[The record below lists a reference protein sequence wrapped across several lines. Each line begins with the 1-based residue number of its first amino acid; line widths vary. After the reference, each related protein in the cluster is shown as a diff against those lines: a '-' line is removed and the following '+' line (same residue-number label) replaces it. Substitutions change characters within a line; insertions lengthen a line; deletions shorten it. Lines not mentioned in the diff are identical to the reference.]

1 LTSCVDASF
10 LFSLYVLDVNSA
22 AASAKMRRAV
32 LPLLLTDV
40 GKIEILNAVALRL
53 FRKELRPAQARKVYD
68 LFRQDIEQDVV
79 QIVPLPA
86 AAYRQAEQIARTHT
100 PLLGTRTLDVLHV
113 AGALVLKAD
122 AFYTFDQ
129 KQAGLATAVGLTIP

>member
-1 LTSCVDASF
+1 MTSCVDSSF
-10 LFSLYVLDVNSA
+10 LFSLYVLDVNSTL
-22 AASAKMRRAV
+22 ASARIKRAV

-40 GKIEILNAVALRL
+40 GKIEILNAVGLRL
-53 FRKELRPAQARKVYD
+53 YRKELRPSEVKKVYG
-68 LFRQDIEQDVV
+68 LFREDIQQGVV

-86 AAYRQAEQIARTHT
+86 AAYHQAEQIARTHT
-100 PLLGTRTLDVLHV
+100 PLLGTRTLDVLQV

-129 KQAGLATAVGLTIP
+129 KQATLAIAVGLTIP

>member
-1 LTSCVDASF
+1 MTSCVDASF
-10 LFSLYVLDVNSA
+10 LFSLYVLDGNSA
-22 AASAKMRRAV
+22 AASAKMRRAA

-40 GKIEILNAVALRL
+40 GKIEILNAVGLRL
-53 FRKELRPAQARKVYD
+53 FRKELRPAEAKKVYG
-68 LFRQDIEQDVV
+68 LFREDIEQGVV

-86 AAYRQAEQIARTHT
+86 AAYQQAEQLARTHT
-100 PLLGTRTLDVLHV
+100 PRLGTRTLDLLHV

-129 KQAGLATAVGLTIP
+129 KQARLATAVGLTIP

>member
-1 LTSCVDASF
+1 MTSCVDASF
-10 LFSLYVLDVNSA
+10 LVSLYVPDVNSA

-40 GKIEILNAVALRL
+40 AKVEILNAVGLRL
-53 FRKELRPAQARKVYD
+53 FRKELRPAEAMKVHA
-68 LFRQDIEQDVV
+68 LFREDIEQGVV
-79 QIVPLPA
+79 RIVPLPA

-113 AGALVLKAD
+113 AGALVLRAD
-122 AFYTFDQ
+122 AFYTLDK
-129 KQAGLATAVGLTIP
+129 KQARLAAALGLRVP

>member
-1 LTSCVDASF
+1 MTSCVDSSF
-10 LFSLYVLDVNSA
+10 LFSLYVLDVNSTL
-22 AASAKMRRAV
+22 ASARMKRAV

-40 GKIEILNAVALRL
+40 GKIEILNAVGLRL
-53 FRKELRPAQARKVYD
+53 YRKELRPSEVKKVYG
-68 LFRQDIEQDVV
+68 LFREDIQQGVV

-86 AAYRQAEQIARTHT
+86 AAYHQAEQIARTHT
-100 PLLGTRTLDVLHV
+100 PLLGTRTLDVLQV

-129 KQAGLATAVGLTIP
+129 KQATLAIAVGLTIP

>member
-1 LTSCVDASF
+1 MTSCVDASF

-32 LPLLLTDV
+32 LPLLLTDL
-40 GKIEILNAVALRL
+40 GKIEILNAVGLRL
-53 FRKELRPAQARKVYD
+53 FRKELRPAQAKKVYG
-68 LFRQDIEQDVV
+68 LFREDIEQGVV
-79 QIVPLPA
+79 QILPLPA
-86 AAYRQAEQIARTHT
+86 AAYQRAEQIARTHT

-129 KQAGLATAVGLTIP
+129 KQAGLATALGLRLP

>member
-1 LTSCVDASF
+1 MTSCVDASF

-32 LPLLLTDV
+32 LPLLLADV
-40 GKIEILNAVALRL
+40 GKIEILNAVGLRL
-53 FRKELRPAQARKVYD
+53 FRKDLRPTEAKEVYG
-68 LFRQDIEQDVV
+68 LFREDIEQGVV
-79 QIVPLPA
+79 RIVPLPA

-113 AGALVLKAD
+113 AGALVLRAD
-122 AFYTFDQ
+122 AFYTLDK
-129 KQAGLATAVGLTIP
+129 KQARLAAALGLRVP

>member
-1 LTSCVDASF
+1 LTSCADASF
-10 LFSLYVLDVNSA
+10 LFSLYVLDANSA
-22 AASAKMRRAV
+22 AASAKMKRAA

-40 GKIEILNAVALRL
+40 GKIEILNAIGLRL
-53 FRKELRPAQARKVYD
+53 FRKELRPAEATKVHG
-68 LFRQDIEQDVV
+68 LFREDIEQGVV

-122 AFYTFDQ
+122 AFYPLDK
-129 KQAGLATAVGLTIP
+129 KQASLATAVGLTIP